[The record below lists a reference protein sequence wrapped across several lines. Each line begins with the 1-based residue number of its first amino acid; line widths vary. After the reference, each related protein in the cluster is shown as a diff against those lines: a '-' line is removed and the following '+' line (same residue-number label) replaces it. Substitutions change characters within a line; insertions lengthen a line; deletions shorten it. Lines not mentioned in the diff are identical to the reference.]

1 MNRGRRNNFN
11 NVKGE
16 KMKEEMLRCQAM
28 EYAGKLAKEERGIKE
43 LGVDQSPDYTLT
55 TTFLTIFCC

>member
-1 MNRGRRNNFN
+1 
-11 NVKGE
+11 
-16 KMKEEMLRCQAM
+16 MKEEMIRCQAM
-28 EYAGKLAKEERGIKE
+28 EYAGKLAKEERGIKK

>member
-1 MNRGRRNNFN
+1 
-11 NVKGE
+11 
-16 KMKEEMLRCQAM
+16 MKEETIRCQAM